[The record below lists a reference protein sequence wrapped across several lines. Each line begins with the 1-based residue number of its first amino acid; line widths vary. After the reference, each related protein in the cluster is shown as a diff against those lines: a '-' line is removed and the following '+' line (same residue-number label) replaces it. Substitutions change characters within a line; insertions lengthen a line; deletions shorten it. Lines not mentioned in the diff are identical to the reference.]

1 MHWSAS
7 CSRAGTKV
15 KGLLEDEEENE
26 EEIEE
31 EGEEDAEEE
40 GEKDDASDE
49 TPREVVSRVL
59 RIRHMDQGTL
69 PRCYA
74 LHEDLEPADTVLHA
88 SRPELSSWLARLSV
102 PTTVG

>member
-1 MHWSAS
+1 MESQQEQHI
-7 CSRAGTKV
+7 
-15 KGLLEDEEENE
+15 LEEINRFLSKRQK
-26 EEIEE
+26 IEE

-74 LHEDLEPADTVLHA
+74 LHEDLEPAEQCFMRVDPNSVAGWPGYLY
-88 SRPELSSWLARLSV
+88 RP
-102 PTTVG
+102 P

>member
-74 LHEDLEPADTVLHA
+74 LHEDLEPAEQCFMRVDPNSVAGWPGYLY
-88 SRPELSSWLARLSV
+88 RP
-102 PTTVG
+102 P